1 MPVALTEKKRKAA
14 SDYPIYYTFGG
25 HGHFVNIRSITDL
38 SDKFGLAGYGEVTF
52 CNETG

>member
-14 SDYPIYYTFGG
+14 SDYPVHYTFGG

-38 SDKFGLAGYGEVTF
+38 SDKFGLASYGEVTF